1 MNSGGCCIIVS
12 IHHWRLW
19 LLILNSGMSC
29 QLLQVEGCELTRS
42 DEYLA
47 AVEAIVSDPTG
58 SMGDIGKDLFLVSA
72 VPDLAHVCSRIP
84 SSSADG

>member
-1 MNSGGCCIIVS
+1 MSG
-12 IHHWRLW
+12 
-19 LLILNSGMSC
+19 
-29 QLLQVEGCELTRS
+29 QLLQLVDEKLTDS
-42 DEYLA
+42 GEYLA
-47 AVEAIVSDPTG
+47 TVEAILNAPTG

>member
-1 MNSGGCCIIVS
+1 MS

-19 LLILNSGMSC
+19 LLILKSGMFC
-29 QLLQVEGCELTRS
+29 QLLLVVGFKLTRS

-47 AVEAIVSDPTG
+47 TVEAILSDPTG